1 VEVLASKPTGKG
13 PAETFTGDV
22 WVDEIAIADEP
33 SRLRVYKV
41 RFAPGARTAWH
52 SHALGPTPHVIDGVG
67 RVQSRGGEV
76 IEIRTGDTIY
86 TPPGEWHLHGATPDR
101 FMAHFA
107 IAEAPALGDGG
118 ADPVSADDDPGA
130 GLKRLAVTGP
140 ADDAGDV
147 AVAVSFDVSYGDAEL
162 HVDAGGGG
170 CVHDDRVEHGAP
182 GRVQGV
188 HAVRRLDGDRYD
200 GVGVAERRPV
210 YRGGSGGDDLVEQA
224 PPGQLEHPAAHQ
236 RVRRESVAAVAAA
249 VDEEYLQ
256 PEAGEQVGGG
266 RARHAGADDH
276 HVVAGAVARAHV
288 SSPGLA
294 AGDRGGAGV
303 GDAVPAED
311 VLGDHG
317 RVAADAADEVRPAT
331 VLEALAEHVEARYRR
346 AAAVLADLAVLIEQ
360 RQPQPGVGTAMTG
373 GPHDGVD
380 TGGAEVEVCDDAGGG
395 KGSGPLRAPRPVRR
409 TTARSRRGRG

>member
-1 VEVLASKPTGKG
+1 MLHQSVQDTSPRQEAHRGGSRQQAGKG

-52 SHALGPTPHVIDGVG
+52 SHALGPTLHVIDGVG

-86 TPPGEWHLHGATPDR
+86 TPPGEWPWHGATPDR

-210 YRGGSGGDDLVEQA
+210 YRG
-224 PPGQLEHPAAHQ
+224 
-236 RVRRESVAAVAAA
+236 
-249 VDEEYLQ
+249 
-256 PEAGEQVGGG
+256 
-266 RARHAGADDH
+266 
-276 HVVAGAVARAHV
+276 
-288 SSPGLA
+288 
-294 AGDRGGAGV
+294 
-303 GDAVPAED
+303 VPAVMISSSRPHRDSWSTPPRISACVE
-311 VLGDHG
+311 
-317 RVAADAADEVRPAT
+317 RVSLP
-331 VLEALAEHVEARYRR
+331 
-346 AAAVLADLAVLIEQ
+346 
-360 RQPQPGVGTAMTG
+360 
-373 GPHDGVD
+373 
-380 TGGAEVEVCDDAGGG
+380 
-395 KGSGPLRAPRPVRR
+395 
-409 TTARSRRGRG
+409 